1 MMSGPLSI
9 DDIGARPKASA
20 RIEGFNPSLLFYLIQ
35 KRWQSNRRRLR
46 IDRYRFAF
54 DVRLAVSPFW
64 ESHRRYRHRSRYRR
78 RYRRSFHWFLL
89 VFIFGFFFGGDVLF
103 FSPFWFL
110 NRFCLFC
117 LFVVF
122 FFNTFLIQNENKK
135 IDIPRKS
142 IRSIDLATILQ
153 KMTRDFSLTLEM
165 MTQKADQ
172 RMIDIPKK

>member
-54 DVRLAVSPFW
+54 AVRLAVSPFW

-89 VFIFGFFFGGDVLF
+89 VFIFGFFFWRRRSFFFSILIPQSILFVLF
-103 FSPFWFL
+103 VCCFFL
-110 NRFCLFC
+110 KK
-117 LFVVF
+117 
-122 FFNTFLIQNENKK
+122 FLIQNENKK